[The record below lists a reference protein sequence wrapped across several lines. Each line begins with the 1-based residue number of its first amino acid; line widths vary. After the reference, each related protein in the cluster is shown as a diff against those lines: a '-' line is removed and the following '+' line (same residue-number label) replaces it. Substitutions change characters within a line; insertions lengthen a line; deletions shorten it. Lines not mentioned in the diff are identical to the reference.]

1 MQSAIFNTP
10 VIKVKS
16 LESKFDTTVL
26 SNSFIALLDNN
37 YIEARIL
44 QQLHYWCYSEYG
56 VVIDGIRWIYKP
68 IREWLSEALIGL
80 TEWKLRGAFASLL
93 KKGLIR
99 REKLFTKHQI
109 QNGDRFWWQPKNQ
122 TYYYSLNY
130 DRLQE
135 LIEQVENKEN
145 AEARPAHGEV
155 SSPSFLAESPE
166 NVRFENST
174 KLSVE
179 DFSDTKSCD
188 CPQNN
193 TKNTSIENNAKDKSH
208 PTLPSVCEEIKS
220 NSQEE
225 EPDSNLELPTS
236 QAERNKSHEKVI
248 ERDITSED
256 VEENINQYTSTTKR
270 VVQEN
275 VQERSTV
282 QENVQEDVQIA
293 SATKSIV
300 KPKPKTP
307 KVTKSKRKD
316 KAPWKDEDEFKRF
329 YQVLIQALPIV
340 ANAHSPQG
348 LAQTI
353 IAKLRRGEPNTYWD
367 DFINGLPIGTST
379 KPEWEIEPGVPYPMF
394 IEYLT
399 EKLKR
404 GDNTTTDEAT
414 RNEVFRILDK
424 PRQAKAFW
432 GQFKRSVVNV
442 SEQVERDRA
451 LGISNPNTPV
461 WTIERIEPTISEAEE
476 AGQKIMAVNS
486 AVGAAIKSATN
497 PQLESVEPSPNQL
510 SEPPTSDPWMDEGE
524 KTESQPPSGDSD
536 EVSLT
541 MSELLTKKLGVRNLK
556 GFTKQ
561 MPKVS
566 QAEVDAESRA
576 KMKPKTNIS
585 QMSVAEINNYL
596 QEPILRREITPQLMR
611 SDYKLITDELG
622 QIISV
627 RASRDSSSRDSSDF
641 VKLPPKTE
649 E

>member
-1 MQSAIFNTP
+1 MTQSTFDTP
-10 VIKVKS
+10 LIKIES
-16 LESKFDTTVL
+16 LKTKFDTVVV
-26 SNSFIALLDNN
+26 SNSFITLIGDYVEALFLH
-37 YIEARIL
+37 
-44 QQLHYWCYSEYG
+44 QLHYWTFSQYG
-56 VVIDGIRWIYKP
+56 VVIDGTRWIYKP
-68 IREWLSEALIGL
+68 LREWLSELFTFL
-80 TEWKLRGAFASLL
+80 TDWKLRKAIASLL
-93 KKGLIR
+93 EKGLISR
-99 REKLFTKHQI
+99 KKLYVKHHEI
-109 QNGDRFWWQPKNQ
+109 KHDNPYWHPKNQ
-122 TYYYSLNY
+122 TYYYSVNY

-135 LIEQVENKEN
+135 LIDEVETLEN
-145 AEARPAHGEV
+145 AE
-155 SSPSFLAESPE
+155 STE

-174 KLSVE
+174 KLSIE
-179 DFSDTKSCD
+179 DFQDTKSCD
-188 CPQNN
+188 CPQNRS
-193 TKNTSIENNAKDKSH
+193 KNTSIENYSKDESH
-208 PTLPSVCEEIKS
+208 PTLPSEGEEIKT
-220 NSQEE
+220 NSQEK

-236 QAERNKSHEKVI
+236 QAERNKAHEKVI

-300 KPKPKTP
+300 KPKLKTP
-307 KVTKSKRKD
+307 KGTKPNRKN
-316 KAPWKDEDEFKRF
+316 KAPWKDEGQFKRF
-329 YQVLIQALPIV
+329 YRALIQALPIV

-353 IAKLRRGEPNTYWD
+353 IRQLRSGIPHSYWD
-367 DFINGLPIGTST
+367 DFIAGLPIGSSS

-399 EKLKR
+399 EKIRK
-404 GDNTTTDEAT
+404 GDNTTTNEQT

-476 AGQKIMAVNS
+476 AGKLIMAVNS
-486 AVGAAIKSATN
+486 AVGTAIEAATN
-497 PQLESVEPSPNQL
+497 PQLESVEPLPNQL
-510 SEPPTSDPWMDEGE
+510 SSPPTPDPWMDEGE